1 MKLQTQRFIDR
12 WVGQLL
18 CSVVS
23 SWVRFTGLFGAPA
36 QLAATPRNILVILLS
51 EMGSIVLAGPM
62 FAQLRRQYPGAAIHI
77 LQLKKNQEVSKL
89 LQLTD
94 AACMHSLD
102 DSSGGALIG
111 DILSISLK
119 MRTLGLDAV
128 IDCELFSRVSAL
140 LSFSTGAPVRVGFTP
155 HTQEGLYR
163 GSFINHAIPYN
174 PYQHISKQ
182 FLSLV
187 DALDST
193 GSAPRN
199 KAAPIRSLP
208 ADTELSVGFA
218 DGELSA
224 YRSKLT
230 TDHPVTAQ
238 RKLVLMYAGGGI
250 LPERAWPAAHYAR
263 VAQGLCA
270 AGFAVG
276 LIGLKD
282 DAQLAKDLIATIQN
296 MAPNPGS
303 GRPPEGVQPVLGPS
317 GERLDACIDLT
328 GYTKSIRELLML
340 FHAARLLITNDGGPG
355 HFATLT
361 PIQTMVFFG
370 PETGKLYGPLGT
382 RNVVLESGIACSPC
396 LSAYNHRL
404 TFCDGDNQC
413 LKRIAPDPVLDQALT
428 FLRGGQTVED
438 LHDSGARA

>member
-18 CSVVS
+18 CGGVS
-23 SWVRFTGLFGAPA
+23 AWVRFTGLFGAPA
-36 QLAATPRNILVILLS
+36 RMGKAPKNILVILLS

-62 FAQLRRQYPGAAIHI
+62 FAELRRKYPGAAIHV
-77 LQLKKNQEVSKL
+77 LQLKKNQEVSRL
-89 LQLTD
+89 LSLTQPEN
-94 AACMHSLD
+94 MHTLD
-102 DSSGGALIG
+102 DSSGGSLIG
-111 DILSISLK
+111 DILKVSLA
-119 MRTLGLDAV
+119 MRRLGLDAV

-187 DALDST
+187 DGLQSE

-199 KAAPIRSLP
+199 KAAAIRELP
-208 ADTELSVGFA
+208 VATELSVDFSA
-218 DGELSA
+218 AELRT
-224 YRSKLT
+224 YRKQVQ
-230 TDHPVTAQ
+230 TDHPVTAS
-238 RKLVLMYAGGGI
+238 RKLVLIYAGGGI

-282 DAQLAKDLIATIQN
+282 DAQLAKDL
-296 MAPNPGS
+296 MAQIRS
-303 GRPPEGVQPVLGPS
+303 E
-317 GERLDACIDLT
+317 ACIDLT
-328 GYTKSIRELLML
+328 GYTRSIRELLML
-340 FHAARLLITNDGGPG
+340 FHASSLLITNDGGPG
-355 HFATLT
+355 HFATVT

-370 PETGKLYGPLGT
+370 PETGRLYGPLGT
-382 RNVVLESGIACSPC
+382 RNKILESGIACSPC

-413 LKRIAPDPVLDQALT
+413 LKRIAPDPVLADALQ
-428 FLRGGQTVED
+428 FLQSD
-438 LHDSGARA
+438 LSPATP

>member
-18 CSVVS
+18 CGVVS
-23 SWVRFTGLFGAPA
+23 AWVRFTGLFGAPA
-36 QLAATPRNILVILLS
+36 YLSKAPKNILVILLS

-89 LQLTD
+89 LHLTQVEN
-94 AACMHSLD
+94 MHSLD
-102 DSSGGALIG
+102 DSSGGSLIR
-111 DILSISLK
+111 DILAISLQ
-119 MRTLGLDAV
+119 MRRLGLDAV

-187 DALDST
+187 DALASA

-199 KAAPIRSLP
+199 KAANIRALP
-208 ADTELSVGFA
+208 VETELSVPFLA
-218 DGELSA
+218 AELET
-224 YRSKLT
+224 YRAKVHA
-230 TDHPVTAQ
+230 DHPVTAS
-238 RKLVLMYAGGGI
+238 RKLVLLYAGGGI

-270 AGFAVG
+270 QGFAVG

-282 DAQLAKDLIATIQN
+282 DAQLAKDL
-296 MAPNPGS
+296 MAQVKS
-303 GRPPEGVQPVLGPS
+303 AS
-317 GERLDACIDLT
+317 CIDLT
-328 GYTKSIRELLML
+328 GYTRSIRELLML
-340 FHAARLLITNDGGPG
+340 FHASTLLITNDGGPG

-370 PETGKLYGPLGT
+370 PETGKLYGPLGS
-382 RNVVLESGIACSPC
+382 RNTILESGIACSPC

-413 LKRIAPDPVLDQALT
+413 LKRIAPDPVLEQALA
-428 FLRGGQTVED
+428 FLNKSSVAAA
-438 LHDSGARA
+438 S

>member
-12 WVGQLL
+12 WAGQLL
-18 CSVVS
+18 CGVLSG
-23 SWVRFTGLFGAPA
+23 WVRLTGAAP
-36 QLAATPRNILVILLS
+36 QPVKNPKNILVILLS

-62 FAQLRRQYPGAAIHI
+62 FAQLRRQYPGVNLHI

-89 LQLTD
+89 LQLTQPEF
-94 AACMHSLD
+94 MHSLD
-102 DSSGGALIG
+102 DRSGGALIG
-111 DILSISLK
+111 DILKVSRA
-119 MRTLGLDAV
+119 MRALGLDAV

-140 LSFSTGAPVRVGFTP
+140 LSFTTGAPVRVGFTP

-187 DALDST
+187 DALE
-193 GSAPRN
+193 SAGNTPRN
-199 KAAPIRSLP
+199 KAGAIRGLP
-208 ADTELSVGFA
+208 SDTELRVDFSA
-218 DGELSA
+218 AELQT
-224 YRSKLT
+224 YRAQLQ
-230 TDHPVTAQ
+230 TDHPVSNGRT
-238 RKLVLMYAGGGI
+238 LVLMYAGGGI
-250 LPERAWPAAHYAR
+250 LPIRAWPAAHYAR

-282 DAQLAKDLIATIQN
+282 DAQLAKDLMAQIQ
-296 MAPNPGS
+296 S
-303 GRPPEGVQPVLGPS
+303 
-317 GERLDACIDLT
+317 DACIDLT
-328 GYTKSIRELLML
+328 GYTRSIRELLML
-340 FHAARLLITNDGGPG
+340 FHAASLLITNDGGPG
-355 HFATLT
+355 HFATVT

-382 RNVVLESGIACSPC
+382 RNIVLESGIACSPC

-413 LKRIAPDPVLDQALT
+413 LKRIAPDPVLAQALH
-428 FLRGGQTVED
+428 FLQSPASVSTT
-438 LHDSGARA
+438 SATS

>member
-12 WVGQLL
+12 WVGQVL
-18 CSVVS
+18 CGAVS
-23 SWVRFTGLFGAPA
+23 AWVRFTGLWGTPA
-36 QLAATPRNILVILLS
+36 TIDTRAKNILVILLS

-62 FAQLRRQYPGAAIHI
+62 FAALRRQYPHAAIHI

-89 LQLTD
+89 LSLTQVEN
-94 AACMHSLD
+94 MHTLD
-102 DSSGGALIG
+102 DSSGGMLVR
-111 DILSISLK
+111 DILAVSLK
-119 MRTLGLDAV
+119 MRKLGLDAV

-187 DALDST
+187 DAMASA

-199 KAAPIRSLP
+199 KAAPIRSVP
-208 ADTELSVGFA
+208 VETELSVKFSPT
-218 DGELSA
+218 ELEA
-224 YRSKLT
+224 YRAKVQN
-230 TDHPVTAQ
+230 DHPVTVE
-238 RKLVLMYAGGGI
+238 RPLVLMYAGGGI

-282 DAQLAKDLIATIQN
+282 DAQLAKDLKTQV
-296 MAPNPGS
+296 GS
-303 GRPPEGVQPVLGPS
+303 
-317 GERLDACIDLT
+317 DACLDLT

-340 FHAARLLITNDGGPG
+340 FHASELLITNDGGPG
-355 HFATLT
+355 HFATVT

-382 RNVVLESGIACSPC
+382 RNIVLESGIACSPC

-413 LKRIAPDPVLDQALT
+413 LKRIAPDPVLDQALAY
-428 FLRGGQTVED
+428 LQT
-438 LHDSGARA
+438 RAEAASV

>member
-12 WVGQLL
+12 WAGQLL

-23 SWVRFTGLFGAPA
+23 AWVRLTGGFGKPA
-36 QLAATPRNILVILLS
+36 RIGGNARHILVILLS

-62 FAQLRRQYPGAAIHI
+62 FAELRRKYPGAAIHI

-89 LQLTD
+89 LQLTQPEN
-94 AACMHSLD
+94 MHSLD
-102 DSSGGALIG
+102 DSSGGALIR
-111 DILSISLK
+111 DIVGISLS
-119 MRTLGLDAV
+119 MRKLGLDAV

-182 FLSLV
+182 FLSLI

-193 GSAPRN
+193 DGAPRN
-199 KAAPIRSLP
+199 KAAAIRSMP
-208 ADTELSVGFA
+208 VDTELSVQFSE
-218 DGELSA
+218 DELA
-224 YRSKLT
+224 TYRAKVRA
-230 TDHPVTAQ
+230 DHPVAVGK
-238 RKLVLMYAGGGI
+238 KLVLMYAGGGI
-250 LPERAWPAAHYAR
+250 LPERAWPADHYAR
-263 VAQGLCA
+263 VAQGLCRQD
-270 AGFAVG
+270 FAVG

-282 DAQLAKDLIATIQN
+282 DAQLAKDLIAKVQN
-296 MAPNPGS
+296 P
-303 GRPPEGVQPVLGPS
+303 
-317 GERLDACIDLT
+317 ACLDLT
-328 GYTKSIRELLML
+328 GYTRSIRELLML
-340 FHAARLLITNDGGPG
+340 FHASDLLITNDGGPG

-361 PIQTMVFFG
+361 TIQTMVFFG

-382 RNVVLESGIACSPC
+382 RNTVLESGIACSPC

-413 LKRIAPDPVLDQALT
+413 LKRIAPDPVLLDALT
-428 FLRGGQTVED
+428 FLQATPAV
-438 LHDSGARA
+438 SA

>member
-18 CSVVS
+18 CAVVS
-23 SWVRFTGLFGAPA
+23 AWVRFTGLFGAPA
-36 QLAATPRNILVILLS
+36 LLGTAPKNILVILLS

-89 LQLTD
+89 LQLTQ
-94 AACMHSLD
+94 AENMHSLD
-102 DSSGGALIG
+102 DSSGGSLIR
-111 DILSISLK
+111 DILTISLH
-119 MRTLGLDAV
+119 MRRLGLDAV

-187 DALDST
+187 DALNSQ
-193 GSAPRN
+193 GSMPRN
-199 KAAPIRSLP
+199 KAGAIRALP
-208 ADTELSVGFA
+208 VDTELSVAFVA
-218 DGELSA
+218 TELAA
-224 YRSKLT
+224 YRQKVAA
-230 TDHPVTAQ
+230 DHPTTTG
-238 RKLVLMYAGGGI
+238 RKLVLLYAGGGI
-250 LPERAWPAAHYAR
+250 LPERAWPADHYAR
-263 VAQGLCA
+263 VAQGLCH
-270 AGFAVG
+270 AGYAVG

-282 DAQLAKDLIATIQN
+282 DAQLAKDLQAKIR
-296 MAPNPGS
+296 S
-303 GRPPEGVQPVLGPS
+303 EF
-317 GERLDACIDLT
+317 CIDLT
-328 GYTKSIRELLML
+328 GYTRSIRELLML
-340 FHAARLLITNDGGPG
+340 FHAAELLITNDGGPG

-382 RNVVLESGIACSPC
+382 RNSVLESGIACSPC

-413 LKRIAPDPVLDQALT
+413 LKRIAPDPVLDQALA
-428 FLRGGQTVED
+428 FLRNSSVAA
-438 LHDSGARA
+438 SS

>member
-23 SWVRFTGLFGAPA
+23 AWVRFTGLFGAPG
-36 QLAATPRNILVILLS
+36 QLANTPKNILVILLS
-51 EMGSIVLAGPM
+51 EMGSIVLAGPV
-62 FAQLRRQYPGAAIHI
+62 FAQVRRQYPGASIHI

-102 DSSGGALIG
+102 DSSGGSLVG

-119 MRTLGLDAV
+119 MRRLGLDAV
-128 IDCELFSRVSAL
+128 VDCELFSRVSAL

-163 GSFINHAIPYN
+163 GSFVNHAIPYN

-187 DALDST
+187 DALCSAGST
-193 GSAPRN
+193 PRN
-199 KAAPIRSLP
+199 KAAPIRDLP
-208 ADTELSVGFA
+208 GDTELSVAFA
-218 DGELSA
+218 NGELRGYQA
-224 YRSKLT
+224 KLAA
-230 TDHPVTAQ
+230 DHPITAT

-250 LPERAWPAAHYAR
+250 LPERAWPANHYAR
-263 VAQGLCA
+263 VAQGLCT

-282 DAQLAKDLIATIQN
+282 DAQLAKDLIAKIQD
-296 MAPNPGS
+296 S
-303 GRPPEGVQPVLGPS
+303 
-317 GERLDACIDLT
+317 ACIDLT
-328 GYTKSIRELLML
+328 GYTRSIRELLML
-340 FHAARLLITNDGGPG
+340 FHAASLLITNDGGPG

-382 RNVVLESGIACSPC
+382 RNAILESGIACSPC

-413 LKRIAPDPVLDQALT
+413 LKRIAPDPVLEQALV
-428 FLRGGQTVED
+428 FLGDNGTGT
-438 LHDSGARA
+438 SA